1 MFGLKIAALM
11 LVVMGVVGGVGY
23 WYYNDTQKRL
33 AILNENNAKL
43 ETAAAIQTEA
53 IETMQKDLKIAQ
65 ELSLIHI

>member
-33 AILNENNAKL
+33 AILNE
-43 ETAAAIQTEA
+43 
-53 IETMQKDLKIAQ
+53 
-65 ELSLIHI
+65 LSLIHI

>member
-33 AILNENNAKL
+33 AILNAVSYTHLTLPTK
-43 ETAAAIQTEA
+43 A
-53 IETMQKDLKIAQ
+53 
-65 ELSLIHI
+65 